1 MDRDIGV
8 VGMKVCARNF
18 RRSREINVVGA
29 QRGTISNNIL
39 PGVPP
44 FADLHRLLKT
54 DMREVVY

>member
-1 MDRDIGV
+1 
-8 VGMKVCARNF
+8 MKVCARTF
-18 RRSREINVVGA
+18 RRSRENNVVGA

-39 PGVPP
+39 PGIPP